1 MTYLNL
7 QQWPRRAHYEL
18 YRTLAQPHFS
28 LCVPVEITALVPLI
42 KAQGIP
48 LFTAL
53 LYAVTRA
60 ANEVPEFRYRLRP
73 AGVVEHSVVHPSF
86 TVLGENDL
94 FGFCTVAYTPA
105 FLRFAEAVAAGIAA
119 ARTAPSLADEPGRD
133 DLLFI
138 TSLPWLAFTSMT
150 HPVAGADDSFP
161 RIAWGKYTAEQGR
174 YTLPVAVQV
183 HHALVDGLHVA
194 HFFTALQT
202 LFATPAAFLR
212 AED

>member
-28 LCVPVEITALVPLI
+28 LCVPVEITALVPFT
-42 KAQGIP
+42 KVQGIP

-53 LYAVTRA
+53 VYAMTRA
-60 ANEVPEFRYRLRP
+60 ANEIPEFRYRLRP
-73 AGVVEHSVVHPSF
+73 AGVVEHAVVHPSF
-86 TVLGENDL
+86 TVLSENDL
-94 FGFCTVAYTPA
+94 FGFCTVAYTPE
-105 FLRFAEAVAAGIAA
+105 FPRFAETVAAGIAA
-119 ARTAPSLADEPGRD
+119 ARAAPSLEDEPGRD

-161 RIAWGKYTAEQGR
+161 RLAWGKYTADQGR
-174 YTLPVAVQV
+174 YSLPVAVQV
-183 HHALVDGLHVA
+183 HHALVDGVHLGR
-194 HFFTALQT
+194 FFAVLQT
-202 LFATPAAFLR
+202 LLATPDSFLT
-212 AED
+212 ADG